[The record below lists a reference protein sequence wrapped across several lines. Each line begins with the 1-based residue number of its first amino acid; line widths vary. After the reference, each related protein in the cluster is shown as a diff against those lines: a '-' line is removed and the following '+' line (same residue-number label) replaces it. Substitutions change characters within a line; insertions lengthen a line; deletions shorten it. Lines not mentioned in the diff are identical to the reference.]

1 MNKQSKI
8 YHIFSWK
15 KYLLLFSI
23 ILGSIYSLYEVK
35 QSHDTDLL
43 YFYDP
48 FILILL
54 VAIPLGYHFYKLK
67 YYLDGKTIIAKG
79 LIDRNVSLDKLKYVS
94 VRNNSIDLIDGSSL
108 FPVTLRS
115 DILEFDELTAH
126 IDHTIVNHPEVMLK
140 GATEHQKKWFP
151 KTFYDR
157 NG

>member
-8 YHIFSWK
+8 YHIVSWK
-15 KYLLLFSI
+15 KYLILFSI
-23 ILGSIYSLYEVK
+23 ILGSVYSLYEVK

-43 YFYDP
+43 SFYDP

-54 VAIPLGYHFYKLK
+54 VTIPLGYHFYKLK

-94 VRNNSIDLIDGSSL
+94 VRNNSIDLVNSSSV
-108 FPVTLRS
+108 FPVTLRP
-115 DILEFDELTAH
+115 DILEFDELTAL
-126 IDHTIVNHPEVMLK
+126 IDDTIVNHPEIMLK
-140 GATEHQKKWFP
+140 GANVNQKKWFP
-151 KTFYDR
+151 KTFDAR